1 MQILHPM
8 LWGILHLFEV
18 LFASFL
24 RSNICF
30 LRSNTFLLSY
40 AVSFYV
46 CVGLGVVPKSRVNS
60 PNRGTRRST
69 RTSRQNH
76 DAIKSTYCTDICKR
90 ATHCIKWCFFFL
102 NHVQLISS
110 PSPQMALFSFFT
122 SVCLLSVLVR
132 AGIPFFLRFYLCMR
146 EIDTV
151 FQLSVCSR
159 FH

>member
-1 MQILHPM
+1 M
-8 LWGILHLFEV
+8 
-18 LFASFL
+18 
-24 RSNICF
+24 
-30 LRSNTFLLSY
+30 
-40 AVSFYV
+40 
-46 CVGLGVVPKSRVNS
+46 PKSRVNS

-69 RTSRQNH
+69 RTSLPNH
-76 DAIKSTYCTDICKR
+76 DAINSTFRKDIGKR
-90 ATHCIKWCFFFL
+90 ATRCIKWCFFFL

-132 AGIPFFLRFYLCMR
+132 AGIPFSPRFYLCVR

-159 FH
+159 FYWQFGRNFSIVLWKNCSSDSDYVPSVINFALRYSSGFVYF